1 MRNAPVVIVGSGIA
15 GLWTALNAAPLP
27 VILLTGHSLGGD
39 SSTGWAQGGIAAAL
53 GADDSPQLH
62 AADTIAAGAGLSD
75 EAAAWLLAEAGP
87 DEVRALQALGV
98 AFDHNPDGSW
108 ALSREA
114 AHSRARVARVNG
126 DLAGQAIVE
135 ALTGAARAAT
145 HIEIRE
151 GWFGRGLLPRGNCGC
166 RGVLAQDRSGAW
178 REIPARATVIAT
190 GGIGGL
196 YATTTNPAGNRGQ
209 AITWAARLD
218 AFIRD
223 PEFVQFHPTAIDIGR
238 DPAPLATE
246 ALRGEGAL
254 LVDDAGRR
262 FMPAIHPDAELAPR
276 DVVARA
282 VHRQVQAGLGAR
294 LDATAA
300 IGREFPARFPVVYQ
314 ACIEAGIDPT
324 RQPIPIAPAEHYH
337 MGGVATDCDGF
348 SEIPGLYV
356 VGEAGCTGVHGANR
370 LASNSLLDA
379 LVTGRRAALRIQD
392 TDSNLHRAT
401 GPVEKPAPALAAHA
415 LIRLRQAMQQH
426 AGVERNGDGLHAL
439 LDIIDAMTTEH
450 GPTDELVA
458 ARFIAAGALLRE
470 ESRGAHART
479 DFPGLTAPVTHTEL
493 SRQTLEEH
501 ERLDQTLP
509 LRARKRGAA

>member
-1 MRNAPVVIVGSGIA
+1 MRPAPVVIVGSGIA

-27 VILLTGHSLGGD
+27 VILLAGHSLGGD

-53 GADDSPQLH
+53 GADDSPKLH

-75 EAAAWLLAEAGP
+75 EAAAWLLAEAAP
-87 DEVRALQALGV
+87 DEVRALEKLGV
-98 AFDHNPDGSW
+98 AFDRRETGAW

-114 AHSRARVARVNG
+114 AHGRARVARVNG
-126 DLAGQAIVE
+126 DQAGQAILD
-135 ALTGAARAAT
+135 ALVRAARAAP

-151 GWFGRGLLPRGNCGC
+151 GWFGRGLLPRGNHGC
-166 RGVLAQDRSGAW
+166 RGVLAGDRTGSLHQL
-178 REIPARATVIAT
+178 PARAVVIAT

-196 YATTTNPAGNRGQ
+196 YALTTNPAGNRGQ
-209 AITWAARLD
+209 ALAWAARLH
-218 AFIRD
+218 AFVRD

-246 ALRGEGAL
+246 ALRGEGAS
-254 LVDDAGRR
+254 LVDDQGRR
-262 FMPAIHPDAELAPR
+262 FMPDLHLDAELAPR

-282 VHRQVQAGLGAR
+282 VHREIQAGRGAW
-294 LDATAA
+294 LNATDA
-300 IGREFPARFPVVYQ
+300 IGREFPVRFPVVYR
-314 ACIEAGIDPT
+314 ACVEAGIDPVH
-324 RQPIPIAPAEHYH
+324 QPIPIAPAEHYH
-337 MGGVATDCDGF
+337 MGGVATDSDGF

-379 LVTGRRAALRIQD
+379 LVTGRRAALRIGD

-401 GPVEKPAPALAAHA
+401 GPADNPAPALAAHA
-415 LIRLRQAMQQH
+415 LIKLRATMQRQA
-426 AGVERNGDGLHAL
+426 GVARDGDGLQAL
-439 LDIIDAMTTEH
+439 LETIDAMTAEH
-450 GPTDELVA
+450 GPADELVA
-458 ARFIAAGALLRE
+458 ARFIAAGAMLRE

-493 SRQTLEEH
+493 NQQ
-501 ERLDQTLP
+501 RLDEALP
-509 LRARKRGAA
+509 LKAAKRGAA